1 MPEPEE
7 IEEKEEDSDEDTE
20 DRLRNR
26 CSFLALAQRRT
37 ELVSKEVLHPLAHRV
52 FGTPLLLRVADME
65 DMSGKQ
71 IYDLV
76 AKHLRTFAHPSALKF
91 LQCDSSESKGR
102 DKGCTGGSE
111 EGKTK
116 FEVRQRLEKTM
127 SDMEEVA
134 AGPIPRYGFRLR
146 LASRDGRRCALCPWY
161 DCCIGCSVPDD
172 EACTVVM
179 NGDSIVI
186 DWHFAVDVATNG
198 FGTRGNQGDTSSHQV
213 AQRGRVP
220 GVTVKNHSSCAVG
233 KKNGHTGAITLE
245 DCLDAFAKEEK
256 IPEVRKSLVWA
267 ALMGVISA
275 LLMNIFSLRPTA
287 QNARTSGYRRSE

>member
-111 EGKTK
+111 EGKMK
-116 FEVRQRLEKTM
+116 FEVRQRLEK
-127 SDMEEVA
+127 
-134 AGPIPRYGFRLR
+134 L
-146 LASRDGRRCALCPWY
+146 
-161 DCCIGCSVPDD
+161 
-172 EACTVVM
+172 
-179 NGDSIVI
+179 
-186 DWHFAVDVATNG
+186 
-198 FGTRGNQGDTSSHQV
+198 
-213 AQRGRVP
+213 
-220 GVTVKNHSSCAVG
+220 
-233 KKNGHTGAITLE
+233 
-245 DCLDAFAKEEK
+245 
-256 IPEVRKSLVWA
+256 
-267 ALMGVISA
+267 
-275 LLMNIFSLRPTA
+275 
-287 QNARTSGYRRSE
+287 